1 MKIRAAGLLD
11 LARIEEM
18 HRSSDIKLSEAAPP
32 AARLWT
38 LLSSTLS
45 ALLPLSQETLM
56 YVAEEN
62 GKVVGFI
69 QASGQPLGLD
79 LRRARVL
86 QVLNL
91 QVADGSDSDEVAPA
105 LVQHLCNQALERGAL
120 RLFVRLPDRDPLL
133 PAFRVQGFR
142 QYATE
147 QVVYAEKPRQRS
159 DHYPEGLRPVK
170 RGDDRKVY
178 QLYRKVTPQGVSQ
191 LEAPTY
197 REWKALHPSE
207 WTGALG
213 PRGADKQEHVV
224 DRVEVVGWV
233 RMQRG
238 SGARPDTLQFMA
250 LPESPLPAELADFGI
265 SLLGDSAAPA
275 WSSLRHYDSHMIDA
289 LRGRGFTVLLTQ
301 LLLVKGW
308 RCACPSRCGKKD
320 WCPRSVKW
328 LKHGAKLA
336 PPTGTKR
343 SSCSRAPCRP
353 TWPARCMSA

>member
-1 MKIRAAGLLD
+1 MRVRPAGLLD

-18 HRSSDIKLSEAAPP
+18 HRSSEIKLSETAPP
-32 AARLWT
+32 AARLWS

-45 ALLPLSQETLM
+45 ALLPLSQDTLM
-56 YVAEEN
+56 YVAEER

-69 QASGQPLGLD
+69 QASGQPLSLD

-91 QVADGSDSDEVAPA
+91 QVADESDPDEVAPA
-105 LVQHLCNQALERGAL
+105 LVQHLCNQALESGAL

-133 PAFRVQGFR
+133 PAFRLQGFR

-147 QVVYAEKPRQRS
+147 QVLYSERPKQRS
-159 DHYPEGLRPVK
+159 DEYPLGIRPSK
-170 RGDDRKVY
+170 RGDDRRLY

-197 REWKALHPSE
+197 REWKPLHAGE
-207 WTGALG
+207 AAGG
-213 PRGADKQEHVV
+213 HVV
-224 DRVEVVGWV
+224 DRIEVVAWV

-238 SGARPDTLQFMA
+238 GGARPDTLQFMA

-265 SLLGDSAAPA
+265 SLLGDSDAPA

-289 LRGRGFTVLLTQ
+289 LRGRGFSVLLTQ
-301 LLLVKGW
+301 LLLVRELAVRVPKPVREKGLV
-308 RCACPSRCGKKD
+308 PSFG
-320 WCPRSVKW
+320 
-328 LKHGAKLA
+328 
-336 PPTGTKR
+336 
-343 SSCSRAPCRP
+343 
-353 TWPARCMSA
+353 

>member
-1 MKIRAAGLLD
+1 LKIRPAGLLD
-11 LARIEEM
+11 LSRIEEM
-18 HRSSDIKLSEAAPP
+18 HRSSDIKVSAAAPP
-32 AARLWT
+32 AARLWS

-69 QASGQPLGLD
+69 QASGQPISLD

-91 QVADGSDSDEVAPA
+91 QVADGVDSDEIAPA

-120 RLFVRLPDRDPLL
+120 RLFVRVPERDALL
-133 PAFRVQGFR
+133 PAFRLQGFR

-147 QVVYAEKPRQRS
+147 QVVYAEKPRPRS
-159 DHYPEGLRPVK
+159 NQFPDGLRAWK
-170 RGDDRKVY
+170 RADDRNLY

-197 REWKALHPSE
+197 REWKAMHANEL
-207 WTGALG
+207 TGG
-213 PRGADKQEHVV
+213 EVV
-224 DRVEVVGWV
+224 DRVEVVAWV

-250 LPESPLPAELADFGI
+250 LPESPLPSELADYGI
-265 SLLGDSAAPA
+265 SLLGDSESPA

-289 LRGRGFTVLLTQ
+289 LRGRGFSVLLTQ
-301 LLLVKGW
+301 LLLVKELAVRVPKPVREKGLV
-308 RCACPSRCGKKD
+308 PSFG
-320 WCPRSVKW
+320 
-328 LKHGAKLA
+328 
-336 PPTGTKR
+336 
-343 SSCSRAPCRP
+343 
-353 TWPARCMSA
+353 

>member
-1 MKIRAAGLLD
+1 MKVRAAGLLD
-11 LARIEEM
+11 LAKIEEM
-18 HRSSDIKLSEAAPP
+18 HRSSDIRLSEAAPP

-56 YVAEEN
+56 FVAEDG
-62 GKVVGFI
+62 GKVIGFI

-91 QVADGSDSDEVAPA
+91 QVADGADSDEVAPA

-120 RLFVRLPDRDPLL
+120 RLFVRLPDRDALL
-133 PAFRVQGFR
+133 PAFRTQGFR

-147 QVVYAEKPRQRS
+147 QVVYADRPQQRS
-159 DHYPEGLRPVK
+159 EQYPDGLRPVK
-170 RGDDRKVY
+170 RGDERSLY

-197 REWKALHPSE
+197 REWRALH
-207 WTGALG
+207 TGELAG
-213 PRGADKQEHVV
+213 GHVV

-238 SGARPDTLQFMA
+238 GEARPDTLQFMA
-250 LPESPLPAELADFGI
+250 LPENPLPAELADFGI
-265 SLLGDSAAPA
+265 SLLGDSRAPA

-301 LLLVKGW
+301 LLLVKELAVRVAKPVREKGLV
-308 RCACPSRCGKKD
+308 PSFG
-320 WCPRSVKW
+320 
-328 LKHGAKLA
+328 
-336 PPTGTKR
+336 
-343 SSCSRAPCRP
+343 
-353 TWPARCMSA
+353 

>member
-18 HRSSDIKLSEAAPP
+18 HRSADVRLSEAEPP
-32 AARLWT
+32 AARLWS

-45 ALLPLSQETLM
+45 AFLPLSQETLI

-79 LRRARVL
+79 LRGARVL

-91 QVADGSDSDEVAPA
+91 QVAEESDSDDVAAA
-105 LVQHLCNQALERGAL
+105 LVEHLSNQALEKGTL
-120 RLFVRLPDRDPLL
+120 RLFVRLPERDPLL
-133 PAFRVQGFR
+133 PAFRLRGFR

-147 QVVYAEKPRQRS
+147 VVVYADKPVISSEQF
-159 DHYPEGLRPVK
+159 PEGIRAVK
-170 RGDDRKVY
+170 RGDNRMLY

-197 REWKALHPSE
+197 REWRALHGGE
-207 WTGALG
+207 WTGRLAA
-213 PRGADKQEHVV
+213 RGSDKQEFVV

-233 RMQRG
+233 KAERS
-238 SGARPDTLQFMA
+238 SGARPDTLNFMA
-250 LPESPLPAELADFGI
+250 LPEGHLPGELADFGL
-265 SLLGDSAAPA
+265 SLLKGSEAPA

-289 LRGRGFTVLLTQ
+289 LRGRGFSMLLTQ
-301 LLLVKGW
+301 LLLVKE
-308 RCACPSRCGKKD
+308 
-320 WCPRSVKW
+320 
-328 LKHGAKLA
+328 LA
-336 PPTGTKR
+336 VR
-343 SSCSRAPCRP
+343 V
-353 TWPARCMSA
+353 PAREKGLVPSFG